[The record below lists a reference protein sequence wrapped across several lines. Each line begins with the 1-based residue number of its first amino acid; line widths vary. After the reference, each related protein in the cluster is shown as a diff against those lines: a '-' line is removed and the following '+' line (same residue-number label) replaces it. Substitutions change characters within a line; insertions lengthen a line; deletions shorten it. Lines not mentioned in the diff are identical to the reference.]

1 MTIKELRASLNLS
14 QNAFAKKL
22 GIGVSTVG
30 SYENGRIKPS
40 QKLIDKIKE
49 VFDIDL
55 NGAAPVE
62 EKAAPAV
69 EEKAK
74 PEKKTR
80 KAPAKKAKKAE
91 EKKAEPAPVEEEK
104 KAEPALVEEEKTAEP
119 APVAEEKKAAEIIIQ
134 SPMGGEIT
142 PEAILAKIGEADKVY
157 IRVDENKAYWVRG
170 EESGS
175 VDLW

>member
-40 QKLIDKIKE
+40 QKLIDKVKE

-55 NGAAPVE
+55 NGAAPAEEAAAPVAE
-62 EKAAPAV
+62 EK
-69 EEKAK
+69 KA
-74 PEKKTR
+74 EKKTR
-80 KAPAKKAKKAE
+80 KAPAKKVKKAEEKPAEE

-104 KAEPALVEEEKTAEP
+104 TVEP

-142 PEAILAKIGEADKVY
+142 PEAILAKIGEAEKVY

>member
-40 QKLIDKIKE
+40 QKLIDKVKE

-55 NGAAPVE
+55 NGAAPAEETAAPVAE
-62 EKAAPAV
+62 EK
-69 EEKAK
+69 KA
-74 PEKKTR
+74 EKKTR

-104 KAEPALVEEEKTAEP
+104 KAEPA
-119 APVAEEKKAAEIIIQ
+119 PVAEEKKAAEIIIQ
-134 SPMGGEIT
+134 SPMGGEIS

>member
-55 NGAAPVE
+55 NGAAPAEETAAPVAE
-62 EKAAPAV
+62 EK
-69 EEKAK
+69 KA
-74 PEKKTR
+74 EKKTR
-80 KAPAKKAKKAE
+80 KAPAKKVKKAE

-104 KAEPALVEEEKTAEP
+104 KAEPALVEEEKKAEP

-134 SPMGGEIT
+134 SPMGGEIS

>member
-14 QNAFAKKL
+14 QTAFAKKL

-30 SYENGRIKPS
+30 SYENGRINPS

-49 VFDIDL
+49 VFDVDM

-62 EKAAPAV
+62 EKAAPVA
-69 EEKAK
+69 EEK
-74 PEKKTR
+74 
-80 KAPAKKAKKAE
+80 KAPAKKARKAAAKPAAE
-91 EKKAEPAPVEEEK
+91 EKKPAPEK
-104 KAEPALVEEEKTAEP
+104 KEKKVSAKKAAEKPAEE
-119 APVAEEKKAAEIIIQ
+119 PVAEEKKASAEIIIQ
-134 SPMGGEIT
+134 SSMGGEIT
-142 PEAILAKIGEADKVY
+142 AEAILARIGEADRVY